1 MNIKLSIVFVH
12 YSTDDYKSEVAN
24 FCLRQLKRT
33 LDETCELIIVN
44 NGDRDEDFS
53 KYADIYIKS
62 DKNSLGYARN
72 LGSRKATGKYICF
85 MDNDVFVHPDWWREC
100 ITLLETFPDKKLIAS
115 PNYTSCHVF
124 QRKYYAG
131 MLGGHF
137 LNKRSGSP
145 CHLMKR
151 ETFDEIGD
159 FLEKFGKYIGGE
171 GGEFID
177 RFCKAG
183 YLIILT
189 RRMMAHHLGTKR
201 YKYGKTKN

>member
-1 MNIKLSIVFVH
+1 MGIKLSIVLVH

-44 NGDRDEDFS
+44 NGDRDKDFS
-53 KYADIYIKS
+53 KYADIYIQN

-72 LGSRKATGKYICF
+72 VGSRKAKGEYICF
-85 MDNDVFVHPDWWREC
+85 MDNDIFTMPGWWRKC
-100 ITLLETFPDKKLIAS
+100 IKLLETFSDHKLIAS
-115 PNYTSCHVF
+115 PVYTSCHVF
-124 QRKYYAG
+124 QRKYHAG
-131 MLGGHF
+131 MLGGRF

-151 ETFDEIGD
+151 ETFDKLGNFPETFGD
-159 FLEKFGKYIGGE
+159 YYVGGDGGK
-171 GGEFID
+171 FID
-177 RFCKAG
+177 RQCEAG

-189 RRMMAHHLGTKR
+189 RKMEAFHLGTTK
-201 YKYGKTKN
+201 YKYG